1 MERMPLWQIALRR
14 LEMPVPRFLTLYVAP
29 IVAATFVLSI
39 ALVYLTGGLAD
50 GALFS
55 GFTGIFLVILLTA
68 MSSLAAVAFPIM
80 EVQRSATLIE
90 EEMHMFITRMGILS
104 IGEVGAQ
111 SIFDI
116 LKQMRDYGE
125 LASEVK
131 RIETLVDKWHTSLP
145 EAARI
150 VAHQSPSPLWSDF
163 LDRMAFSIEAG
174 QPIDEFM
181 RSEQETVA
189 EQYNTLYDTRL
200 ESVDTLKEIYVS
212 LTTAG
217 LFGLVIAGIHLVLF
231 EVGGLNDTPIEV
243 ASRLRYLLLASLMF
257 LFIQAGAVFAFRATI
272 PKDATFARDEMDTP
286 FRINFRRSFLLSGGV
301 TLCLLTLA
309 ILTLYWTWDLITSQ
323 WDRYGL
329 IFIAIP
335 FTPMLI
341 PALMARREENQIQR
355 RDETYPDFIR
365 ALGGTA
371 QARSAEPSATIKAL
385 RGIDFGM
392 LDNSIDRLEKRLS
405 TRIDSDRAW
414 DYFTADTNSAVISR
428 YTRIYIEGSQSSG
441 QPAETAEMVSR
452 SVGNLLS
459 LRIRRSLSANSMW
472 GVALGLL
479 ISSVASL
486 NVTTAIVLQ
495 LGEAIAGVASG
506 LVDTD
511 VNALTEFGAGIALP
525 VMEDASFVDENI
537 RMFKIII
544 SLLILMQVVAVSSIA
559 TRLRWYADKCTWT
572 DDSAHLDCR
581 TRLVLHRR
589 HARPSKQ
596 HLQLMTV
603 WEDSYSFSSK
613 SASCKPPCLRQPP
626 PLLTNHQPRL

>member
-1 MERMPLWQIALRR
+1 MERMPIWQIALRR
-14 LEMPVPRFLTLYVAP
+14 LEMPVSRFLTVYVAP
-29 IVAATFVLSI
+29 IVFVTF
-39 ALVYLTGGLAD
+39 LVAIFLVALTGGLAE

-55 GFTGIFLVILLTA
+55 GITGVLFVVMLTLMA
-68 MSSLAAVAFPIM
+68 GVAAIAFPLL

-90 EEMHMFITRMGILS
+90 AEMHMFITRMGILS

-125 LASEVK
+125 LASEVQ

-174 QPIDEFM
+174 QPIDDFM
-181 RSEQETVA
+181 RAEQETIA

-212 LTTAG
+212 LVTAG

-231 EVGGLNDTPIEV
+231 EVGSSDDTPIEV
-243 ASRLRYLLLASLMF
+243 ASRLRFLLLASLMF
-257 LFIQAGAVFAFRATI
+257 LFIQVGAVFAFRATI
-272 PKDATFARDEMDTP
+272 PKDLTFARDELDTP
-286 FRINFRRSFLLSGGV
+286 FRINFLRSLIFSSVV
-301 TLCLLTLA
+301 TLALVILATLTL
-309 ILTLYWTWDLITSQ
+309 IWVWDDLTSQ
-323 WDRYGL
+323 WDKYGL
-329 IFIAIP
+329 LFIVLP
-335 FTPMLI
+335 FSPLLI
-341 PALMARREENQIQR
+341 PAAMVRREENQIQR

-428 YTRIYIEGSQSSG
+428 YTRIYLEGAQSSG
-441 QPAETAEMVSR
+441 KPAETAEMVSR

-459 LRIRRSLSANSMW
+459 LRNRRSLSANTMW

-486 NVTTAIVLQ
+486 NVTTSIVLQ

-506 LVDTD
+506 LTDTD
-511 VNALTEFGAGIALP
+511 VGALSDFGGGVALP
-525 VMEDASFVDENI
+525 VMEDASSVDDNI
-537 RMFKIII
+537 RMFKLII

-559 TRLRWYADKCTWT
+559 TRLRGGTRTSAIGQMIQLTWIAGLASFVT
-572 DDSAHLDCR
+572 AV
-581 TRLVLHRR
+581 VLEG
-589 HARPSKQ
+589 AS
-596 HLQLMTV
+596 
-603 WEDSYSFSSK
+603 SIFSV
-613 SASCKPPCLRQPP
+613 
-626 PLLTNHQPRL
+626 

>member
-1 MERMPLWQIALRR
+1 MERMPIWHIALRR
-14 LEMPVPRFLTLYVAP
+14 LEMPVARFLGLYVAP
-29 IVAATFVLSI
+29 LVVASLLVGIVVVA
-39 ALVYLTGGLAD
+39 LTGGLAE
-50 GALFS
+50 GALFA
-55 GFTGIFLVILLTA
+55 GFTGVLFVILLGLMATV
-68 MSSLAAVAFPIM
+68 AAIAYPVL

-90 EEMHMFITRMGILS
+90 AEMHMFITRMGILS

-181 RSEQETVA
+181 RSEQETIA

-212 LTTAG
+212 LVTAG

-231 EVGGLNDTPIEV
+231 EVGGADDTPIEI
-243 ASRLRYLLLASLMF
+243 ASRLRFLLLASMVF
-257 LFIQAGAVFAFRATI
+257 LFIQIGAVFAFRATI
-272 PKDATFARDEMDTP
+272 PKDLTFARDELDTP
-286 FRINFRRSFLLSGGV
+286 FRINFRRSLLLSGAITIGLLV
-301 TLCLLTLA
+301 LATFTLIWVWDTLTSE
-309 ILTLYWTWDLITSQ
+309 WDK
-323 WDRYGL
+323 YGL
-329 IFIAIP
+329 LFVAVP
-335 FTPMLI
+335 FSPLLI
-341 PALMARREENQIQR
+341 PAIMVRREESQIQR

-441 QPAETAEMVSR
+441 KPAETAEMVSR

-459 LRIRRSLSANSMW
+459 LRNRRALSANTMW

-495 LGEAIAGVASG
+495 LGDAIAGVASG

-511 VNALTEFGAGIALP
+511 VSALSDFGGGVALP
-525 VMEDASFVDENI
+525 VMEDASSVDDNI

-544 SLLILMQVVAVSSIA
+544 SILILMQVIAVSSIA
-559 TRLRWYADKCTWT
+559 TRLRGGTRTSAVGQMIQLTWVAGLASLFT
-572 DDSAHLDCR
+572 A
-581 TRLVLHRR
+581 VLLER
-589 HARPSKQ
+589 ATS
-596 HLQLMTV
+596 L
-603 WEDSYSFSSK
+603 FSV
-613 SASCKPPCLRQPP
+613 
-626 PLLTNHQPRL
+626 

>member
-1 MERMPLWQIALRR
+1 MERMPIWHIALRR
-14 LEMPVPRFLTLYVAP
+14 LEMPVGRFLALYVAP
-29 IVAATFVLSI
+29 IVATTFLIAIVL
-39 ALVYLTGGLAD
+39 VFLTGGLAD
-50 GALFS
+50 GALFA
-55 GFTGIFLVILLTA
+55 GFTGVLFVLLLTL
-68 MSSLAAVAFPIM
+68 MSLIAAVAFPLL

-90 EEMHMFITRMGILS
+90 AEMHMFITRMGILS

-150 VAHQSPSPLWSDF
+150 VAQQSPSPLWSDF

-181 RSEQETVA
+181 RSEQETIA

-212 LTTAG
+212 LVTAG

-231 EVGGLNDTPIEV
+231 EVGGANDTPIEV
-243 ASRLRYLLLASLMF
+243 ASRLRFLLLASLIF
-257 LFIQAGAVFAFRATI
+257 GFIQIGAVFAFRATI
-272 PKDATFARDEMDTP
+272 PKDQTFARDEMDTP
-286 FRINFRRSFLLSGGV
+286 FRINFRRSFLLSSAITIGLLV
-301 TLCLLTLA
+301 LAVLTL
-309 ILTLYWTWDLITSQ
+309 IWVWDDLTSQ
-323 WDRYGL
+323 WDKYGL
-329 IFIAIP
+329 LFIAVP
-335 FTPMLI
+335 FSPLLI
-341 PALMARREENQIQR
+341 PAMMVRREERQIQR

-441 QPAETAEMVSR
+441 KPAETAEMVSR

-459 LRIRRSLSANSMW
+459 LRNRRSLSANTMW

-486 NVTTAIVLQ
+486 NVTTTIVLQ

-506 LVDTD
+506 FVDQD
-511 VNALTEFGAGIALP
+511 VSRLSDFGGGVALP
-525 VMEDASFVDENI
+525 VMEDASSVDDNI

-544 SLLILMQVVAVSSIA
+544 SILIIMQVVAVSSIA
-559 TRLRWYADKCTWT
+559 TRLRGGTKTSALGQMIQLTWVAGLASWVT
-572 DDSAHLDCR
+572 A
-581 TRLVLHRR
+581 VLLER
-589 HARPSKQ
+589 AS
-596 HLQLMTV
+596 
-603 WEDSYSFSSK
+603 SIFSV
-613 SASCKPPCLRQPP
+613 
-626 PLLTNHQPRL
+626 

>member
-1 MERMPLWQIALRR
+1 MERMPTWHIALRR
-14 LEMPVPRFLTLYVAP
+14 LEMPMGRFLALYVLP
-29 IVAATFVLSI
+29 VAIFSFIFSIILVFV
-39 ALVYLTGGLAD
+39 TGGLGD

-55 GFTGIFLVILLTA
+55 GVTGIFLILLLTTMA
-68 MSSLAAVAFPIM
+68 SLAAIGFPIL
-80 EVQRSATLIE
+80 EVQRSASLIE
-90 EEMHMFITRMGILS
+90 AEMHMFITRMGILS

-125 LASEVK
+125 LAAEVQ
-131 RIETLVDKWHTSLP
+131 RIETLVGKWHTSLP

-150 VAHQSPSPLWSDF
+150 VAQQSPSPLWSDF
-163 LDRMAFSIEAG
+163 LNRMAFSIEAG
-174 QPIDEFM
+174 QPIDQFM
-181 RSEQETVA
+181 RSEQETIA

-212 LTTAG
+212 LVTAG

-231 EVGGLNDTPIEV
+231 QVGSDTDTPIQV
-243 ASRLRYLLLASLMF
+243 AGRLRFLLLASLMF
-257 LFIQAGAVFAFRATI
+257 AFIQLGAVFAFRATI
-272 PKDATFARDEMDTP
+272 PKDLTFARDEMDTP
-286 FRINFRRSFLLSGGV
+286 FRINFRRSLLVASVVAFVLV
-301 TLCLLTLA
+301 TTSIFTL
-309 ILTLYWTWDLITSQ
+309 IWVFEELTSQ
-323 WDRYGL
+323 WDKYGL
-329 IFIAIP
+329 LFIAIP
-335 FTPMLI
+335 LSPLLI
-341 PALMARREENQIQR
+341 PSMMIRREEQQIQR
-355 RDETYPDFIR
+355 RDQTYPDFIR

-371 QARSAEPSATIKAL
+371 QARSSEPSATIKAL

-441 QPAETAEMVSR
+441 QPAATAEMVSR

-459 LRIRRSLSANSMW
+459 LRNRRALSANTMW

-479 ISSVASL
+479 ISSVAAL

-495 LGEAIAGVASG
+495 LGESIAGVAGG
-506 LVDTD
+506 LTDTD
-511 VNALTEFGAGIALP
+511 VSALSNFGAGVALP
-525 VMEDASFVDENI
+525 VMEDASSVDDNI

-559 TRLRWYADKCTWT
+559 TRLRGGTRSSAVGQMILLTWVSGLASLLT
-572 DDSAHLDCR
+572 AVML
-581 TRLVLHRR
+581 
-589 HARPSKQ
+589 
-596 HLQLMTV
+596 
-603 WEDSYSFSSK
+603 E
-613 SASCKPPCLRQPP
+613 SASGVFGS
-626 PLLTNHQPRL
+626 

>member
-1 MERMPLWQIALRR
+1 MPIWHIALRR
-14 LEMPVPRFLTLYVAP
+14 LEMPIARFIGLYVAP
-29 IVAATFVLSI
+29 IAAFTFIFSI
-39 ALVYLTGGLAD
+39 ILVFVTGGLGE

-55 GFTGIFLVILLTA
+55 GITGILLVILLTIMA
-68 MSSLAAVAFPIM
+68 TLSAIAFPLLD
-80 EVQRSATLIE
+80 VQRSATLIE
-90 EEMHMFITRMGILS
+90 AEMHMFITRMGILS

-125 LASEVK
+125 LAAEVK
-131 RIETLVDKWHTSLP
+131 RIETLVEKWHTSLP

-150 VAHQSPSPLWSDF
+150 VAQQSPSPLWSDF

-174 QPIDEFM
+174 QPIDQFM
-181 RSEQETVA
+181 RSEQETIA

-212 LTTAG
+212 LVTAG

-231 EVGGLNDTPIEV
+231 EVGTDTDTPIEV
-243 ASRLRYLLLASLMF
+243 ASRLRFLLLASLIF
-257 LFIQAGAVFAFRATI
+257 AFIQIGAVFAFRATI
-272 PKDATFARDEMDTP
+272 PKDLTFARDEMDTP
-286 FRINFRRSFLLSGGV
+286 FRINFRRSLLLSVLITMLLV
-301 TLCLLTLA
+301 TVSTFTLIWVFEA
-309 ILTLYWTWDLITSQ
+309 LTSQ
-323 WDRYGL
+323 WDKYGL
-329 IFIAIP
+329 LFIALP
-335 FTPMLI
+335 LSPLLI
-341 PALMARREENQIQR
+341 PSLMIRKEEKQINR

-371 QARSAEPSATIKAL
+371 QARSSEPSATIKAL

-441 QPAETAEMVSR
+441 QPAATAEMVSR

-459 LRIRRSLSANSMW
+459 LRNRRALSANTMW

-479 ISSVASL
+479 ISSVAAL

-506 LVDTD
+506 LTDTD
-511 VNALTEFGAGIALP
+511 VSALSDFGAGVALP
-525 VMEDASFVDENI
+525 VMEDASSVDDNI

-559 TRLRWYADKCTWT
+559 TRLRGGTRS
-572 DDSAHLDCR
+572 SA
-581 TRLVLHRR
+581 VG
-589 HARPSKQ
+589 Q
-596 HLQLMTV
+596 MI
-603 WEDSYSFSSK
+603 
-613 SASCKPPCLRQPP
+613 
-626 PLLTNHQPRL
+626 LLTWVSGLASLLTAIMLENASGVFGI

>member
-1 MERMPLWQIALRR
+1 MERMPIWQIALRR
-14 LEMPVPRFLTLYVAP
+14 LEMPVPRFLSFYVAP
-29 IVAATFVLSI
+29 VVGVTFLLAILIVF
-39 ALVYLTGGLAD
+39 LTGGLAE
-50 GALFS
+50 GALFA
-55 GFTGIFLVILLTA
+55 GFTGVLFVVMLAA
-68 MSSLAAVAFPIM
+68 MAGLAAVLFPILD
-80 EVQRSATLIE
+80 VQRSATLIE

-131 RIETLVDKWHTSLP
+131 RIETLVDKWNTSLP

-181 RSEQETVA
+181 RSEQETIA

-212 LTTAG
+212 MNTAG

-231 EVGGLNDTPIEV
+231 EVGGADDTPIEV
-243 ASRLRYLLLASLMF
+243 ASRLRYLLLASLG
-257 LFIQAGAVFAFRATI
+257 FIFSQITAVFAFRATI
-272 PKDATFARDEMDTP
+272 PKDATFARDEMETP
-286 FRINFRRSFLLSGGV
+286 FRVNFRRSLLLSGIVAAGLV
-301 TLCLLTLA
+301 TLSTLTL
-309 ILTLYWTWDLITSQ
+309 IWTWDIITTE
-323 WDRYGL
+323 WDKYGL
-329 IFIAIP
+329 LFIALP
-335 FTPMLI
+335 FSPLLI
-341 PALMARREENQIQR
+341 PAFMVRREENQIQR
-355 RDETYPDFIR
+355 RDDTYPDFIR

-428 YTRIYIEGSQSSG
+428 YTRIYIEGSHSSG

-459 LRIRRSLSANSMW
+459 LRNRRALSANTMW

-486 NVTTAIVLQ
+486 NVTTSIVLQ

-506 LVDTD
+506 LTDTD
-511 VNALTEFGAGIALP
+511 VGALSEFSGGIALP
-525 VMEDASFVDENI
+525 VMEDASSVADNI

-544 SLLILMQVVAVSSIA
+544 SLLILMQVVTVSSIA
-559 TRLRWYADKCTWT
+559 TRLRGGTRTSAVGQMIQLTWVAGLASLFT
-572 DDSAHLDCR
+572 AIVLDQ
-581 TRLVLHRR
+581 
-589 HARPSKQ
+589 AS
-596 HLQLMTV
+596 
-603 WEDSYSFSSK
+603 SIFSV
-613 SASCKPPCLRQPP
+613 
-626 PLLTNHQPRL
+626 

>member
-1 MERMPLWQIALRR
+1 MERMPIWQIALRR
-14 LEMPVPRFLTLYVAP
+14 LEMPVGRFLGLYVAP
-29 IVAATFVLSI
+29 IVAVTFFIGI
-39 ALVYLTGGLAD
+39 ALVALTGGLAE
-50 GALFS
+50 GALFA
-55 GFTGIFLVILLTA
+55 GITGVLFVLMLTVMA
-68 MSSLAAVAFPIM
+68 TLAAVAFPVL
-80 EVQRSATLIE
+80 EVQRSANLIE
-90 EEMHMFITRMGILS
+90 AEMHMFITRMGILS

-125 LASEVK
+125 LASEVQ

-150 VAHQSPSPLWSDF
+150 VAQQSPSPLWSDF

-181 RSEQETVA
+181 RSEQETIA

-212 LTTAG
+212 LVTAG

-231 EVGGLNDTPIEV
+231 EVGSDTDTPIEV
-243 ASRLRYLLLASLMF
+243 ASRLRFLLLASLLF
-257 LFIQAGAVFAFRATI
+257 LFIQVGAVFAFRATI
-272 PKDATFARDEMDTP
+272 PKDLTFARDELDTP
-286 FRINFRRSFLLSGGV
+286 FRINFRRSFILSSVVTSALLV
-301 TLCLLTLA
+301 LATLTL
-309 ILTLYWTWDLITSQ
+309 LWVWDDLTSQ
-323 WDRYGL
+323 WDKYGL
-329 IFIAIP
+329 LFVAVP
-335 FTPMLI
+335 FSPMLI
-341 PALMARREENQIQR
+341 PAILVRREEHQIQR

-371 QARSAEPSATIKAL
+371 QPRSAEPSATIKAL

-441 QPAETAEMVSR
+441 KPAETAEMVSR

-459 LRIRRSLSANSMW
+459 LRNRRALSANTMW

-495 LGEAIAGVASG
+495 LGDAIAGVATG

-511 VNALTEFGAGIALP
+511 VSTLSDFGGGVALP
-525 VMEDASFVDENI
+525 VMEDASAVDDNI

-544 SLLILMQVVAVSSIA
+544 SILILMQVVAVSSIA
-559 TRLRWYADKCTWT
+559 TRLRGGTKTSAVGQMIQLTWIAGLASLFT
-572 DDSAHLDCR
+572 A
-581 TRLVLHRR
+581 VLLERG
-589 HARPSKQ
+589 S
-596 HLQLMTV
+596 
-603 WEDSYSFSSK
+603 SIFSV
-613 SASCKPPCLRQPP
+613 
-626 PLLTNHQPRL
+626 

>member
-231 EVGGLNDTPIEV
+231 EVGGVNDTPIEV

-559 TRLRWYADKCTWT
+559 TRLRGGTRTSALGQMIQLTWVAGLASFFT
-572 DDSAHLDCR
+572 AVMLDQ
-581 TRLVLHRR
+581 
-589 HARPSKQ
+589 AS
-596 HLQLMTV
+596 
-603 WEDSYSFSSK
+603 SIFS
-613 SASCKPPCLRQPP
+613 L
-626 PLLTNHQPRL
+626 

>member
-1 MERMPLWQIALRR
+1 MERMPTWHIALRR
-14 LEMPVPRFLTLYVAP
+14 LEMPMGRFLAVYVLP
-29 IVAATFVLSI
+29 VAVFTFIFSI
-39 ALVYLTGGLAD
+39 ILVFATGGLGD

-55 GFTGIFLVILLTA
+55 GVTGIFLILLLTTMA
-68 MSSLAAVAFPIM
+68 SLAAIGFPIL
-80 EVQRSATLIE
+80 EVQRSASLIE
-90 EEMHMFITRMGILS
+90 AEMHMFITRMGILS

-125 LASEVK
+125 LATEVQ
-131 RIETLVDKWHTSLP
+131 RIETLVGKWHTSLP

-150 VAHQSPSPLWSDF
+150 VAQQSPSPLWSDF
-163 LDRMAFSIEAG
+163 LNRMAFSIEAG
-174 QPIDEFM
+174 QPIDQFM
-181 RSEQETVA
+181 RSEQETIA

-212 LTTAG
+212 LVTAG

-231 EVGGLNDTPIEV
+231 QVGSDTDTPIEV
-243 ASRLRYLLLASLMF
+243 AGRLRFLLLASLMF
-257 LFIQAGAVFAFRATI
+257 AFIQLGAVFAFRATI
-272 PKDATFARDEMDTP
+272 PKDLTFARDEMDTP
-286 FRINFRRSFLLSGGV
+286 FRINFRRSLLVASVVALVLV
-301 TLCLLTLA
+301 TTSVFTL
-309 ILTLYWTWDLITSQ
+309 IWVFEELTSQ
-323 WDRYGL
+323 WDKYGL
-329 IFIAIP
+329 LFIAIP
-335 FTPMLI
+335 LSPLLI
-341 PALMARREENQIQR
+341 PSMMVRREEKQIQR
-355 RDETYPDFIR
+355 RDQTYPDFIR

-371 QARSAEPSATIKAL
+371 QARSSEPSATIKAL

-441 QPAETAEMVSR
+441 QPAATAEMVSR

-459 LRIRRSLSANSMW
+459 LRNRRALSANTMW

-479 ISSVASL
+479 ISSVAAL

-495 LGEAIAGVASG
+495 LGESIAGVAGG
-506 LVDTD
+506 LTDTD
-511 VNALTEFGAGIALP
+511 VSALSNFGAGVALP
-525 VMEDASFVDENI
+525 VMEDASSVDDNI

-559 TRLRWYADKCTWT
+559 TRLRGGTRSSAVGQMILLTWISGLASLLT
-572 DDSAHLDCR
+572 AVML
-581 TRLVLHRR
+581 
-589 HARPSKQ
+589 
-596 HLQLMTV
+596 
-603 WEDSYSFSSK
+603 E
-613 SASCKPPCLRQPP
+613 SASGVFGS
-626 PLLTNHQPRL
+626 